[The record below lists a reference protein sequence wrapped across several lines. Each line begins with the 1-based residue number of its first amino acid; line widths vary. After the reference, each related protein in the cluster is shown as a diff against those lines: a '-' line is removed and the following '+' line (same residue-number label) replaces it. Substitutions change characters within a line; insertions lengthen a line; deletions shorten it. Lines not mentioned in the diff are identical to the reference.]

1 MRGMSAEQRD
11 DDDPAPRDDAEH
23 VPAGLQADVYERLRR
38 LAHRQLSGEG
48 QHTLNTTALVHEA
61 WINLAHR
68 NPTDWNDRDHFLGY
82 AAVAMRHILV
92 DHARRKG
99 ALKRGG
105 DQLLVDWD
113 QQDIPAD
120 DLAAGVLALDAAL
133 TQLSEVDERL
143 GRVVELRFF
152 GGLSVEEAGR
162 VLGLT
167 SRSVIRDWQKAR
179 LFLHAA
185 MDGAT

>member
-1 MRGMSAEQRD
+1 MSIPDRD
-11 DDDPAPRDDAEH
+11 PEEPAPIGSADAIFQPEI
-23 VPAGLQADVYERLRR
+23 YERLRR
-38 LAHRQLSGEG
+38 LAHRQLAGEG

-61 WINLAHR
+61 WINLAHHGDSR
-68 NPTDWNDRDHFLGY
+68 WNDRDHFLGY
-82 AAVAMRHILV
+82 ASVAMRHILV

-105 DQLLVDWD
+105 DQLLVDWENHD
-113 QQDIPAD
+113 LPAD
-120 DLAAGVLALDAAL
+120 DLAAGVLALDVAL
-133 TQLSEVDERL
+133 TQLTEIDPRL

-185 MDGAT
+185 MGASA